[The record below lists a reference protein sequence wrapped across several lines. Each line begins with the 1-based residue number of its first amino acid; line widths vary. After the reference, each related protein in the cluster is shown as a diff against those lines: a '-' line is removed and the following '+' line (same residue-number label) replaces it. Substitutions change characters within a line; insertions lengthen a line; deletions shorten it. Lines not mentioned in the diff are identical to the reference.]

1 MKINDLWLFLHVYSK
16 KKKKNPHVEK
26 QHNQQ
31 SKRKRS

>member
-1 MKINDLWLFLHVYSK
+1 MTYGYFYMYIA